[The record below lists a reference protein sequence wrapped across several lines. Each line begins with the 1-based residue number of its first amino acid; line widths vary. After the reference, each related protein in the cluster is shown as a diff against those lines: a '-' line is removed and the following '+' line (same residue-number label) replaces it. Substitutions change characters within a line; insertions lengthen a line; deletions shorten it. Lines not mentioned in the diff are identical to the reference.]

1 MVDQSSLSWR
11 LLVRKNGADLAFSQM
26 IHAKNF
32 VNDWRYRSH
41 CIDWDN
47 YTHTYGSEEVES
59 EARRL
64 DKNQIAQF
72 AGDDPEYLVKA
83 GKMIQDQVV
92 AIDLNLGCPQ
102 KIARKGNYGAYL
114 LPKTELVVSL
124 LTAMVQELD
133 VPITAKLRVLPT
145 EYATLKMVEAVEK
158 CGVQMITLHGR
169 TAEASKLFTGPVN
182 WDIIRK
188 VKQSVSVPLIANG
201 GISCKADVERCLDLT
216 GADGVMSSEG
226 LLENPKLFDDEGDAL
241 FIHQYV
247 NAQLATVA
255 EYISI
260 VESFPYPRPFEAI
273 VRGHLFKILY
283 RFVDAP
289 SNRDQREILATGSWE
304 QMKGVVEVLRERLSY
319 VDFDTQLAE
328 EKGLLGPTTWYM
340 RHRDER
346 AANRVAATPKALVR
360 LREEWKTAGTSGDF
374 TTSDANYK
382 DHRKVGLNITG
393 DSVSE
398 EDQLQS
404 KIQGLKQKLKE
415 KRQEKQA
422 HT

>member
-1 MVDQSSLSWR
+1 MTTVSLLLFLMAFLIMCTTRSKRVSSTRLLSSSSSFSGSSSSSSSSSFYDKIGRPRFISAPMVDQSSLSWR

-169 TAEASKLFTGPVN
+169 TAEGK
-182 WDIIRK
+182 
-188 VKQSVSVPLIANG
+188 
-201 GISCKADVERCLDLT
+201 SCVE
-216 GADGVMSSEG
+216 
-226 LLENPKLFDDEGDAL
+226 
-241 FIHQYV
+241 Q
-247 NAQLATVA
+247 
-255 EYISI
+255 
-260 VESFPYPRPFEAI
+260 
-273 VRGHLFKILY
+273 
-283 RFVDAP
+283 
-289 SNRDQREILATGSWE
+289 
-304 QMKGVVEVLRERLSY
+304 VLR
-319 VDFDTQLAE
+319 Q
-328 EKGLLGPTTWYM
+328 TT
-340 RHRDER
+340 
-346 AANRVAATPKALVR
+346 
-360 LREEWKTAGTSGDF
+360 
-374 TTSDANYK
+374 
-382 DHRKVGLNITG
+382 
-393 DSVSE
+393 
-398 EDQLQS
+398 
-404 KIQGLKQKLKE
+404 
-415 KRQEKQA
+415 
-422 HT
+422 